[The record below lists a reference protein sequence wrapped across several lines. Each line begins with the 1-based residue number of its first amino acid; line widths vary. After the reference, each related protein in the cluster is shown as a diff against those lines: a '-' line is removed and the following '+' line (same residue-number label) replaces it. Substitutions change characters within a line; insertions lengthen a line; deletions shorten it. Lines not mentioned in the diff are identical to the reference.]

1 MFLCSNVAFQGF
13 RYTAISEER
22 LDRTLICEHCERCDI
37 IIKRF
42 DFNLLF
48 I

>member
-13 RYTAISEER
+13 RYTGILEER
-22 LDRTLICEHCERCDI
+22 LDRTLICERCERCDI
-37 IIKRF
+37 IIKRIQF
-42 DFNLLF
+42 FLLF